1 MARYSTIEMRQ
12 KGFTLLEV
20 ITVLLI
26 VGLLVTGIFKAMA
39 LIDNVKLQRDIKFMK
54 GLHAAYF
61 LYKDR
66 YGRMPGEDLQR
77 PGRLKTILST
87 QDAPSEGLF
96 YDLYQA
102 GFTKELVFQPNIGQA
117 FKATWGGSSGAN
129 YGLIAGQ
136 NQLCITE
143 VEVDLAQWME
153 AKMDDSNRSQGDV
166 EYTLNGSQLCMLLS

>member
-1 MARYSTIEMRQ
+1 MACYSFTEMRQ
-12 KGFTLLEV
+12 QGFTLLE
-20 ITVLLI
+20 LI
-26 VGLLVTGIFKAMA
+26 VVLVIVGVLVTGIFKVMA
-39 LIDNVKLQRDIKFMK
+39 LIDNAKLQRDIKFMK
-54 GLHAAYF
+54 GLHAAYL

-66 YGRMPGEDLQR
+66 YGRMPGEDQQR

-87 QDAPSEGLF
+87 QIAPSEGLF

-143 VEVDLAQWME
+143 IDVDLAQWME
-153 AKMDDSNRSQGDV
+153 RRMDDSNRTQGDV